1 LHILQAVSFDIILQE
16 RFGMTSATT
25 PGTTTPGAAH
35 DAPHL
40 ASPDVNPSFTKGIF
54 LGEIREDLV
63 FPFPVMPPEESE
75 SLHMILDA
83 FRAFAASTVDSAK
96 MDHDGKFPD
105 EVRQGMHELGLMG
118 LNIPEEYGGFGASA
132 KVFNRVF
139 GEIGGTDP
147 ALTVYFGAHESIGC
161 KGISLFGTEEQ
172 KRTWLPRCATGEIV
186 AAFCLTE
193 PGSGSDAQAMAS
205 TAVLSDDGT
214 HYIIDGRKI
223 WISNAGYAG
232 LFTFFAKVPVTVDG
246 KLKKRVTAFI
256 VDANSDGITLGQPEQ
271 KMGIKA
277 SDTRTVTFEK
287 VRVPVDNVLGEVG
300 QGFRIAL
307 EILNSGRLGLA
318 AGSARGARRI
328 MTEAAKYAM
337 QREQF
342 GRPIGSFEM
351 IQRKFAQIAADIYAA
366 DSAVMLTSE
375 MMDRGHIDYSL
386 EAAECKIFGSEL
398 AVRASSEAMQVA
410 GGIGYSK
417 EFPYERAMRDSRINM
432 IFEGTNEILRAL
444 IALSGLQQPGERL
457 KALGSAFKD
466 PLHSMGEIGSYIAG
480 RAKRAISKPEF
491 TKVHPALSKEADRVA
506 TLIHSFALAVE
517 SALMKHGKA
526 IMERQFIQERMA
538 DAAIGIY
545 MSTAVL
551 SRTTWEIERAGSV
564 EAARVELDCA
574 RLFLSDRYR
583 EARRSIRRISRN
595 QDDRMKIV
603 AERVLENAEAAPLA
617 PTDRV

>member
-1 LHILQAVSFDIILQE
+1 
-16 RFGMTSATT
+16 MTSATKPSPT
-25 PGTTTPGAAH
+25 H
-35 DAPHL
+35 DEPHL
-40 ASPDVNPSFTKGIF
+40 ASPDINPSFTKGIF

-63 FPFPVMPPEESE
+63 FPFPVMSAEETE
-75 SLHMILDA
+75 SLRMILDA
-83 FRAFAASTVDSAK
+83 FRAFAATSIDSAK

-105 EVRQGMHELGLMG
+105 EVRHGMHELGLMG

-139 GEIGGTDP
+139 GEIGATDP

-161 KGISLFGTEEQ
+161 KGITLFGTDEQ
-172 KRTWLPRCATGEIV
+172 KSEWLTKCATGEIV

-193 PGSGSDAQAMAS
+193 PGSGSDAQAMES
-205 TAVLSDDGT
+205 TAVLYKDAT
-214 HYIIDGRKI
+214 HYILDGRKI

-232 LFTFFAKVPVTVDG
+232 LFTVFAKVPVTIDG
-246 KLKKRVTAFI
+246 KVKQRVTAFI
-256 VDANSDGITLGQPEQ
+256 VDAHSEGITLGQPEQ

-287 VRVPVDNVLGEVG
+287 VRVPVENVLGEVG
-300 QGFRIAL
+300 QGFKVAL
-307 EILNSGRLGLA
+307 EVLNSGRLGLA
-318 AGSARGARRI
+318 SGSSRGARRI
-328 MTEAAKYAM
+328 LTEAAKYAN

-342 GRPIGSFEM
+342 GRSIGSFEM
-351 IQRKFAQIAADIYAA
+351 IQRKFAQAAAEIYAA

-386 EAAECKIFGSEL
+386 ETAACKVFASEL
-398 AVRASSEAMQVA
+398 AVHATSEAMQIA

-417 EFPYERAMRDSRINM
+417 DFPYEQAMRDSRINM

-457 KALGSAFKD
+457 KTLGSAFKD
-466 PLHSMGEIGSYIAG
+466 PLHSMGEISSYIAG
-480 RAKRAISKPEF
+480 RAKRAIKKPEF

-506 TLIHSFALAVE
+506 TLIHSLALAVE
-517 SALMKHGKA
+517 SALMKHGKK

-551 SRTTWEIERAGSV
+551 SRTTWEIERAGGV
-564 EAARVELDCA
+564 DAVKPELDCA
-574 RLFLSDRYR
+574 RLFLADRYR
-583 EARRSIRRISRN
+583 QVKRSIRRISRN
-595 QDDRMKIV
+595 QDERMKAI
-603 AERVLENAEAAPLA
+603 AERVLETTDAAPVS
-617 PTDRV
+617 PTDHV

>member
-1 LHILQAVSFDIILQE
+1 
-16 RFGMTSATT
+16 MTSATKASPT
-25 PGTTTPGAAH
+25 R
-35 DAPHL
+35 DEPHL
-40 ASPDVNPSFTKGIF
+40 ASPDINPSFTKGVF

-63 FPFPVMPPEESE
+63 FPFPVMSTEENE
-75 SLHMILDA
+75 SLRMILDA
-83 FRAFAASTVDSAK
+83 FRAFAATNIDSAK
-96 MDHDGKFPD
+96 IDHDGKFPD
-105 EVRQGMHELGLMG
+105 DVRHGLHELGLMG

-161 KGISLFGTEEQ
+161 KGITLFGTDAQ
-172 KRTWLPRCATGEIV
+172 KAAWLPRCATGEIV

-193 PGSGSDAQAMAS
+193 PGSGSDAQAMES
-205 TAVLSDDGT
+205 SAVLSDDGSE
-214 HYIIDGRKI
+214 YIINGRKI

-232 LFTFFAKVPVTVDG
+232 LFTVFAKVPVTIDG
-246 KLKKRVTAFI
+246 KIKKRVTAFI
-256 VDANSDGITLGQPEQ
+256 VDAHSPGITLGQPEQ

-277 SDTRTVTFEK
+277 SDTRTVTFEN
-287 VRVPVDNVLGEVG
+287 VRVPVGNVLGDVG
-300 QGFRIAL
+300 QGFKVAL

-318 AGSARGARRI
+318 AGSSRGARRI
-328 MTEAAKYAM
+328 LTEAAKYAM

-342 GRPIGSFEM
+342 GKPIGSFEM
-351 IQRKFAQIAADIYAA
+351 IQRKFAQAAAEIYAA

-386 EAAECKIFGSEL
+386 ETAACKVFASEL
-398 AVRASSEAMQVA
+398 AVHAASEAMQIA

-444 IALSGLQQPGERL
+444 ISLSGLQQPGERL

-466 PLHSMGEIGSYIAG
+466 PLHSMGEISSYIAG
-480 RAKRAISKPEF
+480 RARRAVKKPEF
-491 TKVHPALSKEADRVA
+491 TRVHPALSKEADRVA
-506 TLIHSFALAVE
+506 TLIHSLALAVE
-517 SALMKHGKA
+517 SALMKHGKK
-526 IMERQFIQERMA
+526 IVERQFIQERMA

-564 EAARVELDCA
+564 DAVKPELDCA
-574 RLFLSDRYR
+574 RLFLADRYR
-583 EARRSIRRISRN
+583 QVRRSIRRISRN
-595 QDDRMKIV
+595 QDERMKAI
-603 AERVLENAEAAPLA
+603 AERVLETADAAPA
-617 PTDRV
+617 GPTDRV